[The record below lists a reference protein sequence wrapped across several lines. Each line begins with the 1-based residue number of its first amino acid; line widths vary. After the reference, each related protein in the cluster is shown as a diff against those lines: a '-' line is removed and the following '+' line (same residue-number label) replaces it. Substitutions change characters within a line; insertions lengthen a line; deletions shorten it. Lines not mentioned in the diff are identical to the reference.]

1 MFKSLKWKFITRMI
15 MVMFIVILA
24 NRFIAQLIVSK
35 KITERVLQQIEVSLA
50 ECEDSF
56 LGTEGFRSCFEKK
69 THGNILK
76 VTADYFVYCDKKNQ
90 EVVDEKCNSFESKSV
105 KWKISNSKN
114 GHAEVAS
121 LKISGDTW
129 YAISPANDANS
140 RKILFSEAGSHRIK
154 EQIWDIRD
162 ETTLLTLPF
171 IIFGELMIGLYLF
184 KIINK
189 PILEIKHSLGS
200 INENTLTAPPT
211 NQFVYKEFTEIVKQ
225 IEVMRKELS
234 ESFNKAKRF
243 TGNVAHELRTP
254 LTSLRGNAEEL
265 GQHMSS
271 DSEQQFQVLTIAD
284 EIERIINITD
294 KLLMISRAD
303 AHSLIPSLKLICLSD
318 LINYWVNDASS
329 FSDRLKIT
337 SHIQPDVYWKCD
349 VALIRLLI
357 SNLYENAAKYNIA
370 NGWIDFNL
378 SQKDGV
384 IHFTIQNPCAGITS
398 DLETLAFERFYRG
411 NSMSTTQVEGTGLGL
426 SLCFEIAKIHNA
438 SLKLKVKEP
447 DIVVLTL
454 TIAS

>member
-1 MFKSLKWKFITRMI
+1 MFKSLKWKFITRVI
-15 MVMFIVILA
+15 LVMFIVILA

-35 KITERVLQQIEVSLA
+35 KITERVLQQIEVSLT
-50 ECEDSF
+50 ECDGPL
-56 LGTEGFRSCFEKK
+56 LGSEGFRACFDKQI
-69 THGNILK
+69 HGNFLK
-76 VTADYFVYCDKKNQ
+76 VAADFFIYCDNRNQ
-90 EVVDEKCNSFESKSV
+90 EVVDDKCNNFDSKSV
-105 KWKISNSKN
+105 KWKSSNSKN
-114 GHAEVAS
+114 GDTEVAS
-121 LKISGDTW
+121 LKISDNTW
-129 YAISPANDANS
+129 HAIGPANNTSS
-140 RKILFSEAGSHRIK
+140 RKILFSEAGSDSIK

-162 ETTLLTLPF
+162 ETTVLTLPL
-171 IIFGELMIGLYLF
+171 IIFGEFLIGLYLF

-200 INENTLTAPPT
+200 INENTLTAPTT

-234 ESFNKAKRF
+234 ESFNKSKRF

-254 LTSLRGNAEEL
+254 LTILRGNAEEL
-265 GQHMSS
+265 GQHMSP

-318 LINYWVNDASS
+318 LINYWVNDATS

-337 SHIQPDVYWKCD
+337 SRIQPEIYWKCD

-357 SNLYENAAKYNIA
+357 SNLYENAAKYNIE
-370 NGWIDFNL
+370 NGWIDFQL
-378 SQKDGV
+378 SQTDGV
-384 IHFTIQNPCAGITS
+384 INFSIKNPSPGVTS
-398 DLETLAFERFYRG
+398 ELETLAFERFYRG
-411 NSMSTTQVEGTGLGL
+411 NSMRSTQVEGTGLGL

-438 SLKLKVKEP
+438 SLKLTVTEP
-447 DIVVLTL
+447 DHVVLNL
-454 TIAS
+454 QIAV